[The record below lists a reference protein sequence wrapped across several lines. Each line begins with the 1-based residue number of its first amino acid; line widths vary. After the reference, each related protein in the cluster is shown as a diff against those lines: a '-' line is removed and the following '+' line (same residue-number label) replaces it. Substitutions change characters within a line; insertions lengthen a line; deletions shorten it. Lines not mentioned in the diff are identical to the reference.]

1 MQEMNYLQPDNIWK
15 SFGVTSDTDFID
27 KFVLKGKFHCLVPKK
42 IVEDYKLVE
51 RLLFY
56 SYFHYPLL
64 DEAFSK
70 STRIFEA
77 SVTLKLEIVGLN
89 RKEGFESL
97 HSKLNRLEKQCSKDL
112 YQQWL
117 EAKEWR
123 NSFAHRE
130 AGVLMGIVLINALKH
145 NLNMINSL
153 FLEGTTIH
161 EKEKDHRTLLQQC
174 EHLVNGLFI
183 LDDGNKKILIS
194 SVRPYTTGIIKNSG
208 KSLWVFIPITGNKEI
223 NESSDLP
230 NALII
235 TLEDVCISA
244 NGLYAIDS
252 STKQTISIT
261 PTDKFE
267 NIEKL
272 ISHNARLNALEVILP
287 DLILEYMANL
297 KHSISKEIASFLYE
311 DW

>member
-1 MQEMNYLQPDNIWK
+1 MQKMNYFQPDNIWK
-15 SFGVTSDTDFID
+15 SFGVKSDTDFIE
-27 KFVLKGKFHCLVPKK
+27 KFVLKGKFHCLVPEK
-42 IVEDYKLVE
+42 IIEDYKLVE

-77 SVTLKLEIVGLN
+77 SVTLKLEIVGLKK
-89 RKEGFESL
+89 KEGFESL

-112 YQQWL
+112 HQQWL

-130 AGVLMGIVLINALKH
+130 AGVLMGITLINALKH

-153 FLEGTTIH
+153 FLEVATIH
-161 EKEKDHRTLLQQC
+161 EKEKEHRTLLQQC
-174 EHLVNGLFI
+174 EHLVNRLFI
-183 LDDGNKKILIS
+183 LDDGNKKILICS
-194 SVRPYTTGIIKNSG
+194 ARPYTTGIMKNSG

-223 NESSDLP
+223 SESSDLP
-230 NALII
+230 NALIL
-235 TLEDVCISA
+235 TLENLQITENS
-244 NGLYAIDS
+244 LSAIDS
-252 STKQTISIT
+252 STKQSISIT
-261 PTDKFE
+261 VTDKFE
-267 NIEKL
+267 NIEKH
-272 ISHNARLNALEVILP
+272 ISHNARLNASEVILP
-287 DLILEYMANL
+287 GITLEYLANL
-297 KHSISKEIASFLYE
+297 KHSITKEIASFLYE

>member
-1 MQEMNYLQPDNIWK
+1 MNYLEPDNIWK
-15 SFGVTSDTDFID
+15 NFGVKSDTDFIE
-27 KFVLKGKFHCLVPKK
+27 KFVLKGKFHCLVPEI

-77 SVTLKLEIVGLN
+77 SVTLKLEIVGLKK
-89 RKEGFESL
+89 KEGFESL
-97 HSKLNRLEKQCSKDL
+97 NSKLHRLEKYCSKDSH
-112 YQQWL
+112 QQWL
-117 EAKEWR
+117 KAKEWR

-130 AGVLMGIVLINALKH
+130 AGVLVGITLINALKH

-153 FLEGTTIH
+153 FLEVSAIH
-161 EKEKDHRTLLQQC
+161 EKENHHRALLQQC

-194 SVRPYTTGIIKNSG
+194 SVRPYTTGIIKNSD

-230 NALII
+230 NALIV
-235 TLEDVCISA
+235 TLENICISA
-244 NGLYAIDS
+244 NGLSALDS

-261 PTDKFE
+261 ATDKFE

-272 ISHNARLNALEVILP
+272 ISHNVRLNALPVILP
-287 DLILEYMANL
+287 GISLEYLASL
-297 KHSISKEIASFLYE
+297 KHSIAKAIGSFLYE

>member
-1 MQEMNYLQPDNIWK
+1 MQKMNYLQPDNIWK
-15 SFGVTSDTDFID
+15 SFGVTSDTDFIE
-27 KFVLKGKFHCLVPKK
+27 KFVLKGKFHCLVPEV

-89 RKEGFESL
+89 KKEGFESL
-97 HSKLNRLEKQCSKDL
+97 NSKLNRIEKQCSKDL
-112 YQQWL
+112 HQQWL
-117 EAKEWR
+117 AAKEWR

-145 NLNMINSL
+145 NLNMINSV

-161 EKEKDHRTLLQQC
+161 KKEKDHRILLQQC

-183 LDDGNKKILIS
+183 LDDGNKKILICS
-194 SVRPYTTGIIKNSG
+194 ARPYTTGIIKNLN

-230 NALII
+230 KALIL
-235 TLEDVCISA
+235 TLEDVYISA
-244 NGLYAIDS
+244 NGLSAIDS
-252 STKQTISIT
+252 STKQSISIIET
-261 PTDKFE
+261 HKFE

-272 ISHNARLNALEVILP
+272 VSHNARLSTLEVILP
-287 DLILEYMANL
+287 GISLEYMANL
-297 KHSISKEIASFLYE
+297 KHSITKEIASFLYE

>member
-1 MQEMNYLQPDNIWK
+1 MNYLESDNIWK
-15 SFGVTSDTDFID
+15 SFGVKSDADFID
-27 KFVLKGKFHCLVPKK
+27 KFVLKGKFHCLVPEI

-77 SVTLKLEIVGLN
+77 SVTLNLEIVGLKK
-89 RKEGFESL
+89 KEGFESL
-97 HSKLNRLEKQCSKDL
+97 NSKLRRLEKQCSKDL
-112 YQQWL
+112 HQQWL
-117 EAKEWR
+117 AAKEWR

-130 AGVLMGIVLINALKH
+130 AGVLMGITLINALKH

-153 FLEGTTIH
+153 FLEVSAIH
-161 EKEKDHRTLLQQC
+161 EKENHHKMLLQQC

-183 LDDGNKKILIS
+183 LDDGNKKILIC

-208 KSLWVFIPITGNKEI
+208 KSLWVFVPITGNKEI

-235 TLEDVCISA
+235 TLENVCNSQ
-244 NGLYAIDS
+244 NGLSAIDS
-252 STKQTISIT
+252 STKQCISVT
-261 PTDKFE
+261 VTDKFE

-272 ISHNARLNALEVILP
+272 VSHNARLNALEVILP
-287 DLILEYMANL
+287 GISLEYMANL
-297 KHSISKEIASFLYE
+297 KHSITKEIASFLYE

>member
-1 MQEMNYLQPDNIWK
+1 MNYLEPDITWK

-27 KFVLKGKFHCLVPKK
+27 KFVLKGKFHSLVPVI

-56 SYFHYPLL
+56 SYFNYPLL

-77 SVTLKLEIVGLN
+77 SVTLKLEIVGLKK
-89 RKEGFESL
+89 KEGFESL
-97 HSKLNRLEKQCSKDL
+97 HSKLNRLEKYCSKDL
-112 YQQWL
+112 HQQWL
-117 EAKEWR
+117 SAKEWR

-130 AGVLMGIVLINALKH
+130 AGVLMGITLISALKH

-153 FLEGTTIH
+153 FLEVITIH
-161 EKEKDHRTLLQQC
+161 EKEKEHGTLLKQC
-174 EHLVNGLFI
+174 EHLLNGLFI
-183 LDDGNKKILIS
+183 LDDGNKKILICAA
-194 SVRPYTTGIIKNSG
+194 RPYTTGIMKNSG
-208 KSLWVFIPITGNKEI
+208 KSLWVFIPISGNKEI
-223 NESSDLP
+223 NASSDLP
-230 NALII
+230 KALIL
-235 TLEDVCISA
+235 TLEDVYIGA
-244 NGLYAIDS
+244 NGLSAIES
-252 STKQTISIT
+252 STKKSISIT
-261 PTDKFE
+261 VTDKFE

-272 ISHNARLNALEVILP
+272 VSHNARLNTLEAILP
-287 DLILEYMANL
+287 GISLEYMANL